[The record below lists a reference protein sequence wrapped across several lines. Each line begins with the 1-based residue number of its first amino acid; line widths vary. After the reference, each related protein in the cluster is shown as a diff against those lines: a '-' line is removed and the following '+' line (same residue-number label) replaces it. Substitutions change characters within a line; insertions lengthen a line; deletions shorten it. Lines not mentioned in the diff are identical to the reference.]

1 MRYQSSRSVIS
12 LPSPIRAVPCSYPF
26 LPLFPYLPSFPFE
39 LRLPLLQKCLRAL
52 PHVFRRASHS
62 EKRRLQEH
70 PLFLRHFHAALDRLH
85 RDFPAQASVGVNF
98 LSLPFPSSHQLL

>member
-1 MRYQSSRSVIS
+1 MRHQSSRAVIS
-12 LPSPIRAVPCSYPF
+12 LPSPIRAVPCSYPL

-62 EKRRLQEH
+62 EKRRLQEQ
-70 PLFLRHFHAALDRLH
+70 PLFLRHFPPALDLLH
-85 RDFPAQASVGVNF
+85 REFNGQPPPLAHF
-98 LSLPFPSSHQLL
+98 LLPP